1 MSVKEMTASKPHTTE
16 PMHNVQ
22 SFSTIHLREVYI
34 WLTPSLARS
43 LCPMVWV
50 YILFSVLWFL

>member
-43 LCPMVWV
+43 LCRMVWV
-50 YILFSVLWFL
+50 YFT